1 MNSFSLNLVKLEVN
15 SLRTKS
21 NSVLTLIVILL
32 LSPFTVYLLNNT
44 NLVKLTS
51 SPILKFNFINL
62 S

>member
-1 MNSFSLNLVKLEVN
+1 MNSFSSNLVKLEVN
-15 SLRTKS
+15 LLRTKS

-51 SPILKFNFINL
+51 SSILKFNFINL